1 MSINFKANIK
11 INPNIYQGLNGEEL
25 KHIEGLVKDCVDFME
40 IPKVKKATEG
50 DTLEFSKST
59 TRGYKNAHN
68 IRLTFNNDA
77 YKEPVEIDF
86 CGFEAKKLKT
96 GMILDQIFLYL
107 HNIKFTIPQR
117 FSSDHEMMRNEVI
130 QELLKLDI
138 NA

>member
-1 MSINFKANIK
+1 MSISFGANIK
-11 INPNIYQGLNGEEL
+11 INPNIYQGLKGEEL
-25 KHIEGLVKDCVDFME
+25 EHVKALVKECVDFME
-40 IPKVKKATEG
+40 IPKIKKATET

-68 IRLTFNNDA
+68 IRLTFDNEA

-107 HNIKFTIPQR
+107 HNIKFKIPQR
-117 FSSDHEMMRNEVI
+117 FSSDHKMMRDEVI
-130 QELLKLDI
+130 QELLKLED
-138 NA
+138 